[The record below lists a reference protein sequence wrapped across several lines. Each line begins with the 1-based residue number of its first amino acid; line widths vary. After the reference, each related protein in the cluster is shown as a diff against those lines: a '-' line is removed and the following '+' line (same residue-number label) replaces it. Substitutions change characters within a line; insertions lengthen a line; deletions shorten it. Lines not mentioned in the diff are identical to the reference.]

1 MFGSNRK
8 QDRFE
13 DWNKAY
19 VQMIMSRGFM
29 SGQDMYRVDIDIY
42 YQKH

>member
-8 QDRFE
+8 GDRFE

-19 VQMIMSRGFM
+19 IQMVMSRGFM
-29 SGQDMYRVDIDIY
+29 SGQDMYRVNTNTS
-42 YQKH
+42 

>member
-29 SGQDMYRVDIDIY
+29 SGQDMYRVGIEISL
-42 YQKH
+42 